1 MAGLGTPRFG
11 LNSGLY
17 LDSETAERNVRSG
30 QLAATGFT
38 ASFDDESMQKPD
50 QSQAAAAAAVMD
62 RPEPKPAR
70 SSLGGIG
77 AASGFQVVYDPKSV
91 EEPAATKSQVADE
104 DYGFQPVNAMKKGF
118 KGLGLTWD
126 FLANRLEKAVTG
138 STKDTEDILRRSVDE
153 YNAIASDP
161 RIGKMVKEADQK
173 YDTDG
178 VLSATGTMLGW
189 MVRNPTM
196 VANFITEQ
204 IPGAVVGGGVGG
216 VATAP
221 IRGAVVGAVA
231 RAGAS
236 KGVQEAVKA
245 GALGA
250 SINSS
255 AVVFQSLGT
264 NYADGLEKFDGDS
277 EQAADYAVRKTSA
290 EVPANAIAGAFL
302 GINPFKSKVA
312 NILNQTNIQGIG
324 GASGAYMASK
334 AVGEDPSFGEL
345 ALEYLGE
352 AVTAPGELA
361 SAGVERFRAKPQEQ
375 GPNAPPNP
383 VSDRNAGEPP
393 SGVGMSPM
401 QMQEFVND
409 SRSVPFFAAIYQTA
423 DDATKTQI
431 EQAMGRSDQLEAFQ
445 QAVNDVRAIE
455 DGNRLVS
462 SNGDFANVV
471 LGSLDQFL
479 TTPPPS
485 GVYKT
490 TPPSL
495 ARVTTEEALAD
506 DEANLASLDEA
517 IQRDRAAREFE
528 REQRVGP
535 SGSQATETDAD
546 QSASSGPLKL
556 PTVGSILNQQTGSS
570 DIRFTSDPGDGSL
583 WTPEATMSSGAFTF
597 SRIGDRVTAEFPSA
611 PVQTGGTLSINSL
624 VDLGDRL
631 VLGAS
636 SDKTPNVSVNVEP
649 RFLEIQDRDSTRFT
663 RLERGNPENEAVVR
677 GSLGDAAVDAWMAA
691 SPDFAIKA
699 VTDTLFKGDVG
710 STLDSGMSRVNAA
723 FSDRYTG
730 RDESA
735 APKEPFSQLAD
746 SLTSRGAE
754 AGSIKRVKN
763 PAHLNKIA
771 KLFGVEV
778 FAYSYNGKDARLQK
792 VAGTNVQGADGK
804 SIIGINVT
812 QSPKAS
818 LFVLGHEVFHDLA
831 RRFPQQAQ
839 SLALEIKAYIQANRY
854 QDYKKFYEAK
864 DQASRTD
871 EEVAADVLGTMFTDR
886 KFWEQLGV
894 RNQPLLARIL
904 SVIDNLIASF
914 KANAESGRMQIK
926 EFITEYDKVRDMVA
940 SFVTETQQGK
950 PETPANQGSV
960 DEMASLP
967 IDQVRQLLA
976 EKKLDAAAKLFKD
989 NNLKAQGF
997 DFTQLVKE
1005 SGAGR
1010 VIGRS
1015 VLKSPTAEARVPSS
1029 STNEVSS
1036 IRTEDSP
1043 QPAASAPITDP
1054 ASERRVKESEDRL
1067 KTAKMPGR
1075 EIVVPDY
1082 EAIAQQ
1088 VRDLFA
1094 ERRFKDAKDLFNAN
1108 NLEDEGFTLNGLKEE
1123 ADRQA
1128 KQAERKAK
1136 EEANRKEPTAEN
1148 VIRTRVRRLMTAGDI
1163 GEQGRQDIE
1172 RLAKADT
1179 EDKANQGPKSIDDL
1193 EDKGRF
1199 ADTLFEREDDAEGKS
1214 DAEAARA
1221 KRLSDERIDA
1231 ERKLLKRRA
1240 KEVADNPDVMM
1251 GELLNIKSDAEKA
1264 GLTPEVIA
1272 DIFDTPMAQIKA
1284 LADGLLS
1291 EVKADE
1297 QLTDVTDETNVE
1309 QQPVETGDP
1318 ITTIGAARNAVQT
1331 IKEGLSG
1338 GKMTV
1343 DQIVRVLQLAR
1354 KDANFSIGELVY
1366 VMEQEGIE
1374 IPSVFD
1380 RLNGRPF
1387 MTPFVDYVS
1396 SSSNHPL
1403 ARQEWFNSLDR
1414 ALNQASIQE
1423 RNFINGTLLTA
1434 VERDLYA
1441 DWKAKRDRSP
1451 VDTQSKDVREVFP
1464 NSLFTKFSLTQMRNP
1479 ESIPQGMMP
1488 LSVRSGVVD
1497 FVQDWYADV
1506 SNALTYRPDMA
1517 RQILGALAP
1526 QDLKA
1531 FTVWRKAQQRAAMKK
1546 AEVIGRSVDYGNLM
1560 GLRFIGP
1567 TLTGAYKE
1575 QLALADQFMAKEAM
1589 AWAVRIDGLI
1599 EQVNQDKSLS
1609 PQDRKNAIRDITYTE
1624 LKRIHKT
1631 ISARARKLNDSTDD
1645 RDSFN
1650 NWVAEMNERLS
1661 NPVQQEG
1668 RTDEGEFVVA
1678 DERAAESFD
1687 DMAARVGDALFR
1699 LGNPNTGSVAST
1711 ILVQSQV
1718 SELMGG
1724 FKSAANVTVV
1734 GNPSHLPDGLRERLM
1749 KRLTNGYVPKGLYD
1763 AQTGNI
1769 YIFSEAAT
1777 SEHDTQFTLF
1787 HELYGHFGLRAFLG
1801 EGYTD
1806 YFNSLYNGN
1815 KAIREA
1821 ANRQK
1826 EGRNISNAVAVEE
1839 ALADMAG
1846 EGKYAGVIKGV
1857 IGKLI
1862 KSLRDSGFDAVAN
1875 WLSKFT
1881 NAEVMYVLREARNAA
1896 RNGSSPVLNGA
1907 PADVLLSEVRMPY
1920 EMYATK
1926 DGQTS
1931 AYARFNPVTMQWYV
1945 FTPKQGSNSI
1955 TQDYQS
1961 TTMPHDQFNDV
1972 LAEVKRHGKVM
1983 RRMRSGLF
1991 VDNRI
1996 PTDNVVIQDPRETG
2010 WFKRAV
2016 YWAAIRAQNEYL
2028 PIFKVVRQ
2036 LEKMGRMADFMNPMK
2051 ALKLMERR
2059 TAARLETEVEEKYI
2073 EPITALLREGGSK
2086 GMTYEDVNKFLLAR
2100 FAPVRNAQIAKIN
2113 PERKDG
2119 GSGMKTKDA
2128 RDLMAKY
2135 AQSAYATELN
2145 AIARLMDQMSDDKL
2159 NSQVRD
2165 GMITAMEAQKMKA
2178 AYPYGYVNLSGQ
2190 SKENSKFDDD
2200 IDPLELAGGRR
2211 LNLRGKEKR
2220 AMGRAEGDVASDIL
2234 ARTVAAYEAAIIR
2247 GEKNRVAQ
2255 TVLAMAE
2262 SNPDPSFYMVNTQA
2276 FKREIGDD
2284 GIVREVLD
2292 QNYISR
2298 PDVFVAKVRGIPVT
2312 IEFQQMGDGTVAQ
2325 ALHGTVY
2332 PPEANM
2338 LVTFLRTFNNKI
2350 GQLITTYNPAWGLVN
2365 FVRDVQTM
2373 YFNAASDGR
2382 ITKEMAKTMLRDL
2395 PKAIRTAFHVAG
2407 WSGVQPDPRW
2417 LEAFNQ
2423 MKEDGGLTGFSM
2435 RDPLEKKVKE
2445 IERAIQGKDKNIL
2458 AKVGDFLEKL
2468 SLPMEMATRLS
2479 AYKTVRDNG
2488 FSRTDAA
2495 IFSGEITVDFNARG
2509 SAQGLR
2515 AMYLFFNPAIQG
2527 TAKMYQL
2534 MRDNPKQVAKYAFAL
2549 ASLGA
2554 VANLIGRA
2562 LGGQGEDGEDKL
2574 DQLPTFKRATSIALF
2589 PDMPGGA
2596 IPIAYGWNAFY
2607 AVGHFGVDWILGKQS
2622 LAETAKRIGTT
2633 AIEAFL
2639 PAGSSG
2645 LESQT
2650 AIGKIAKGLTPTA
2663 GQPILE
2669 YLMNENRYGA
2679 PIKMSGS
2686 TFGGG
2691 EMPESEMAFRSVNPI
2706 SRSIA
2711 RGANALSGD
2720 GLTSGTRF
2728 LPGWAD
2734 FNPAAIDHFLA
2745 AYVPGFAT
2753 ELYKGAG
2760 LVVRV
2765 NRGEEIAR
2773 TPMPLIDRFSA
2784 YPPEGFDAGAFRRVA
2799 TFVDTRWNAY
2809 IKTESAAES
2818 DAIKAKYPE
2827 LGDAK
2832 AIVAGTE
2839 KLVRKL
2845 NSEIRFLDTTN
2856 TFSESERV
2864 QMMNERKNDLKKV
2877 YGEAVKELSK
2887 LGGEY
2892 REQIRAN

>member
-1 MAGLGTPRFG
+1 MRLVPADAPG
-11 LNSGLY
+11 
-17 LDSETAERNVRSG
+17 
-30 QLAATGFT
+30 
-38 ASFDDESMQKPD
+38 
-50 QSQAAAAAAVMD
+50 AAAAEAIQSPGIARAAQRQPASQELGTGFARLVPD
-62 RPEPKPAR
+62 ENYKAPPEPEPV
-70 SSLGGIG
+70 
-77 AASGFQVVYDPKSV
+77 AAKASPQ
-91 EEPAATKSQVADE
+91 DE
-104 DYGFQPVNAMKKGF
+104 SYGFRPVDSLQKGL

-126 FLANRLEKAVTG
+126 FIRNRVERQVEKAMFG
-138 STKDTEDILRRSVDE
+138 DTSYTDSVLRKSVAE
-153 YNAIASDP
+153 YNALESDP
-161 RIGKMVKEADQK
+161 RIAQMVQATDKK
-173 YDTDG
+173 YDEAG
-178 VLSATGTMLGW
+178 LASATGEMLGW
-189 MVRNPTM
+189 MIRNPSM
-196 VANFITEQ
+196 VGNFIAEQ
-204 IPGAVVGGGVGG
+204 IPGAVIGGGAGA

-221 IRGAVVGAVA
+221 LKSAAVGAAV
-231 RAGAS
+231 RAGAG
-236 KGVQEAVKA
+236 KAAQAAIGTGVTGA
-245 GALGA
+245 G
-250 SINSS
+250 INAS
-255 AVVFQSLGT
+255 AVVFQSLGS
-264 NYADGLEKFDGDS
+264 NYADGLRKFDGDD
-277 EQAADYAVRKTSA
+277 EAAADYAVTKTAA
-290 EVPANAIAGAFL
+290 EVPANAVAGAFL
-302 GINPFKSKVA
+302 GINPFKNKVA
-312 NILNQTNIQGIG
+312 NILMQTGIQGTG
-324 GASGAYMASK
+324 GAAGAYSAAK
-334 AVGEDPSFGEL
+334 AVGEDASFGEM
-345 ALEYLGE
+345 ALEFIGE
-352 AVTAPGELA
+352 GLTAPGEVAAVGIEKLR
-361 SAGVERFRAKPQEQ
+361 GKTPEQ

-383 VSDRNAGEPP
+383 ISDRNAGDPP
-393 SGVGMSPM
+393 SGIGLSPT

-431 EQAMGRSDQLEAFQ
+431 EQAMGRSNQLEAFQ
-445 QAVNDVRAIE
+445 EAINDVRSIE
-455 DGNRLVS
+455 EGNRLVT

-471 LGSLDQFL
+471 LESLDQFL
-479 TTPPPS
+479 TTTPPA

-528 REQRVGP
+528 REQRVGLV
-535 SGSQATETDAD
+535 GNQASETDVAEPAPLEPQTSPVD
-546 QSASSGPLKL
+546 QPIVAQPDGTQ
-556 PTVGSILNQQTGSS
+556 TVEAQQAAQ
-570 DIRFTSDPGDGSL
+570 
-583 WTPEATMSSGAFTF
+583 EAGA
-597 SRIGDRVTAEFPSA
+597 EQ
-611 PVQTGGTLSINSL
+611 PV
-624 VDLGDRL
+624 
-631 VLGAS
+631 A
-636 SDKTPNVSVNVEP
+636 
-649 RFLEIQDRDSTRFT
+649 
-663 RLERGNPENEAVVR
+663 
-677 GSLGDAAVDAWMAA
+677 DAAVPAIAATEATTESVDQPVTDAALAAPAA
-691 SPDFAIKA
+691 STAPADPFA
-699 VTDTLFKGDVG
+699 
-710 STLDSGMSRVNAA
+710 
-723 FSDRYTG
+723 
-730 RDESA
+730 
-735 APKEPFSQLAD
+735 QLQL
-746 SLTSRGAE
+746 SLESRGAE
-754 AGSIKRVKN
+754 AGSVKRVKN

-771 KLFGVEV
+771 KLFGVEL
-778 FAYSYNGKDARLQK
+778 FAYSYNGNDARLQK
-792 VAGTNVQGADGK
+792 LAGTNVQGADGK

-839 SLALEIKAYIQANRY
+839 ALSLEIKAYIQANRY

-864 DQASRTD
+864 DQVAKTD
-871 EEVAADVLGTMFTDR
+871 EEIAADVLGTLFTDK

-904 SVIDNLIASF
+904 SVIDNLISSF

-926 EFITEYDKVRDMVA
+926 EFITEYEKVRDMVA
-940 SFVTETQQGK
+940 SFVTETQQSK
-950 PETPANQGSV
+950 PKTPAKVNEIE
-960 DEMASLP
+960 EMASLP

-976 EKKLDAAAKLFKD
+976 EKKVSDAAKVFRE

-997 DFTQLVKE
+997 DFTTLVKE
-1005 SGAGR
+1005 SGAGK

-1015 VLKSPTAEARVPSS
+1015 VVKSPTAEAQVQSG
-1029 STNEVSS
+1029 STNDVSS
-1036 IRTEDSP
+1036 IRTGDST
-1043 QPAASAPITDP
+1043 QPAASATSPDP
-1054 ASERRVKESEDRL
+1054 GSARRVKESEERL
-1067 KTAKMPGR
+1067 KTANMPGR
-1075 EIVVPDY
+1075 TIVV
-1082 EAIAQQ
+1082 
-1088 VRDLFA
+1088 
-1094 ERRFKDAKDLFNAN
+1094 
-1108 NLEDEGFTLNGLKEE
+1108 EDEE
-1123 ADRQA
+1123 APQPA
-1128 KQAERKAK
+1128 KKTAKKAEPT
-1136 EEANRKEPTAEN
+1136 KEPTPEN
-1148 VIRTRVRRLMTAGDI
+1148 VIRSRVRRLMTAGDI
-1163 GEQGRQDIE
+1163 GAQGRQDIE

-1179 EDKANQGPKSIDDL
+1179 EDKANQGPRSVDDL

-1199 ADTLFEREDDAEGKS
+1199 ADTLFEREDDAEGKA
-1214 DAEAARA
+1214 DAEAART

-1251 GELLNIKSDAEKA
+1251 GELLNIKAEAQAA
-1264 GLTPEVIA
+1264 GLTPETIA

-1284 LADGLLS
+1284 LADGLLA
-1291 EVKADE
+1291 EVKSDE

-1309 QQPVETGDP
+1309 QQAPVVEDP
-1318 ITTIGAARNAVQT
+1318 ITTIAAARNAVQT

-1338 GKMTV
+1338 GKMTI

-1354 KDANFSIGELVY
+1354 KDASYSIGELVY

-1396 SSSNHPL
+1396 SSQNHPL

-1451 VDTQSKDVREVFP
+1451 VDTESKDVREVFP

-1479 ESIPQGMMP
+1479 QSIPQGMMP

-1531 FTVWRKAQQRAAMKK
+1531 FTAWRKAQQRATMKK

-1599 EQVNQDKSLS
+1599 EQINQNQSLS
-1609 PQDRKNAIRDITYTE
+1609 PQERKQAIRDVTFTE

-1631 ISARARKLNDSTDD
+1631 ISARGRKLNESTDE
-1645 RDSFN
+1645 RDSFV

-1668 RTDEGEFVVA
+1668 RTEEGGFVVA
-1678 DERAAESFD
+1678 DERSAESYD
-1687 DMAARVGDALFR
+1687 DMAARLGDALFR

-1711 ILVQSQV
+1711 VLVQSQV
-1718 SELMGG
+1718 SEIMGG

-1734 GNPSHLPDGLRERLM
+1734 GNPSHLPDGVRERLM
-1749 KRLTNGYVPKGLYD
+1749 KRLTNGYVPKGMYD
-1763 AQTGNI
+1763 AQTGRI
-1769 YIFSEAAT
+1769 YIFAESAT
-1777 SEHDTQFTLF
+1777 SEYDTQFTLF

-1801 EGYTD
+1801 ETYTD

-1839 ALADMAG
+1839 ALSDMAG

-1857 IGKLI
+1857 VGKII

-1896 RNGSSPVLNGA
+1896 RNGGNPVLNGA
-1907 PADVLLSEVRMPY
+1907 PADILMSEVRMPY
-1920 EMYATK
+1920 EMYATR
-1926 DGQTS
+1926 DGETS

-1945 FTPKQGSNSI
+1945 FTPKQGSKSI
-1955 TQDYQS
+1955 AQDYQS

-1972 LAEVKRHGKVM
+1972 LAEMKRHGKVM
-1983 RRMRSGLF
+1983 RRMRSGMF
-1991 VDNRI
+1991 IDNRI
-1996 PTDNVVIQDPRETG
+1996 PNDNVVIQDPRETG

-2028 PIFKVVRQ
+2028 PIFKVVEQ
-2036 LEKMGRMADFMNPMK
+2036 LEKMGRMSDFMNPMK

-2059 TAARLETEVEEKYI
+2059 TAARLETQVEQKYI
-2073 EPITALLREGGSK
+2073 EPITALLRDGGSK
-2086 GMTYEDVNKFLLAR
+2086 GMTYDDVNTFLLAR

-2113 PERKDG
+2113 PDMQDG
-2119 GSGMKTKDA
+2119 GSGMTTKDA
-2128 RDLMAKY
+2128 RDTLAKY
-2135 AQSAYATELN
+2135 SQSAYATELN
-2145 AIARLMDQMSDDKL
+2145 AIGALMDQMSNDKL
-2159 NSQVRD
+2159 NGLVRD
-2165 GMITAMEAQKMKA
+2165 GMITALEAQKMKA

-2190 SKENSKFDDD
+2190 NKENSKFDED
-2200 IDPLELAGGRR
+2200 IDPLDLAGGRR

-2220 AMGRAEGDVASDIL
+2220 AMGRGEGNVASDIL
-2234 ARTVAAYEAAIIR
+2234 ARTVASYEASIIR

-2255 TVLAMAE
+2255 TVLAMVE
-2262 SNPDPSFYMVNTQA
+2262 SNPDPSFAMVNTQA
-2276 FKREIGDD
+2276 WKREIGDD
-2284 GIVREVLD
+2284 GIVREVQD
-2292 QNYISR
+2292 KEYIRR

-2332 PPEANM
+2332 PPEANP
-2338 LVTFLRTFNNKI
+2338 LVNFLRTFNNKI
-2350 GQLITTYNPAWGLVN
+2350 GQLITTYNPAWAGVN

-2373 YFNAASDGR
+2373 YFNAATDGR
-2382 ITKEMAKTMLRDL
+2382 ITKEMAKTMLKDL
-2395 PKAIRTAFHVAG
+2395 PKAIRTSLHVAG
-2407 WSGVQPDPRW
+2407 WPVQPDPRW

-2435 RDPLEKKVKE
+2435 REALEDKVKD
-2445 IERAIQGKDKNIL
+2445 IERALAGKDKTPL
-2458 AKVGDFLEKL
+2458 AKIGDFMEKIT
-2468 SLPMEMATRLS
+2468 LPMEMATRLS

-2534 MRDNPKQVAKYAFAL
+2534 MKNNPKQVAKYAFGL

-2554 VANLIGRA
+2554 ISNLLGRA

-2574 DQLPTFKRATSIALF
+2574 DQLPTFKRATSVVLF
-2589 PDMPGGA
+2589 PDMPMGA
-2596 IPIAYGWNAFY
+2596 IPLAYGWNAFY

-2633 AIEAFL
+2633 AVEAFL

-2650 AIGKIAKGLTPTA
+2650 TIGKIAKGLTPTA

-2679 PIKMSGS
+2679 PIRMSGS

-2706 SRSIA
+2706 SRAIA
-2711 RGANALSGD
+2711 SGANAISGD

-2728 LPGWAD
+2728 LPGKLD
-2734 FNPAAIDHFLA
+2734 FNPAAIDHFMA
-2745 AYVPGFAT
+2745 AYIPGLAT
-2753 ELYKGAG
+2753 EAYKGAG
-2760 LVVRV
+2760 LFVRV
-2765 NRGEEIAR
+2765 ARGEEIAR
-2773 TPMPLIDRFSA
+2773 TPLPLIDRFSA

-2799 TFVDTRWNAY
+2799 TFVDTRWNAFQN
-2809 IKTESAAES
+2809 TENQAEAE
-2818 DAIKAKYPE
+2818 AIRAKYPD
-2827 LGDAK
+2827 LGKAK
-2832 AIVAGTE
+2832 TIVYETE
-2839 KLVRKL
+2839 KLVRQL
-2845 NSEIRFLDTTN
+2845 NSEIRYLDN
-2856 TFSESERV
+2856 TRSLPEDRRV
-2864 QMMNERKNDLKKV
+2864 QLMNERKEMLKKT
-2877 YGEAVKELSK
+2877 YGESVKELSK

-2892 REQIRAN
+2892 REAIRAN

>member
-1 MAGLGTPRFG
+1 MATQRLGLSNP
-11 LNSGLY
+11 LY
-17 LDSETAERNVRSG
+17 LDSDEAERRVRSG
-30 QLAATGFT
+30 GEE
-38 ASFDDESMQKPD
+38 SFMRLVPSDAPG
-50 QSQAAAAAAVMD
+50 AAAAEAIQSPGIARNTQRQPASQDVGAGFARLVPD
-62 RPEPKPAR
+62 ENYKAPPEPEPV
-70 SSLGGIG
+70 
-77 AASGFQVVYDPKSV
+77 AAKASPQ
-91 EEPAATKSQVADE
+91 DE
-104 DYGFQPVNAMKKGF
+104 SYGFRPVESLQKGL

-126 FLANRLEKAVTG
+126 FIRNRVERQVEKAMFG
-138 STKDTEDILRRSVDE
+138 DTSYTDSVLRKSVAE
-153 YNAIASDP
+153 YNALESDP
-161 RIGKMVKEADQK
+161 RIAQMVQATDKK
-173 YDTDG
+173 YDEAG
-178 VLSATGTMLGW
+178 LASATGEMLGW
-189 MVRNPTM
+189 MIRNPSM
-196 VANFITEQ
+196 VGNFIAEQ
-204 IPGAVVGGGVGG
+204 IPGAVIGGGAGA

-221 IRGAVVGAVA
+221 LKSAAVGAAV
-231 RAGAS
+231 RAGAG
-236 KGVQEAVKA
+236 KAAQAAIGTGVTGA
-245 GALGA
+245 G
-250 SINSS
+250 INAS
-255 AVVFQSLGT
+255 AVVFQSLGS
-264 NYADGLEKFDGDS
+264 NYADGLRKFDGDD
-277 EQAADYAVRKTSA
+277 EAAADYAVTKTAA
-290 EVPANAIAGAFL
+290 EVPANAVAGAFL
-302 GINPFKSKVA
+302 GINPFKNKVA
-312 NILNQTNIQGIG
+312 NILMQTGIQGTG
-324 GASGAYMASK
+324 GAAGAYSAAK
-334 AVGEDPSFGEL
+334 AVGEEASFGEM
-345 ALEYLGE
+345 ALEFIGE
-352 AVTAPGELA
+352 GLTAPGEVAAVGIEKLR
-361 SAGVERFRAKPQEQ
+361 GKTPEQ
-375 GPNAPPNP
+375 GPNAPPSP
-383 VSDRNAGEPP
+383 ISDRNAGEPP
-393 SGVGMSPM
+393 SGIGMSPA

-409 SRSVPFFAAIYQTA
+409 SRSVPFFASIYQTA
-423 DDATKTQI
+423 DEATKTKI

-445 QAVNDVRAIE
+445 EAINDVRAVE
-455 DGNRLVS
+455 EGNRLVT
-462 SNGDFANVV
+462 SNGDFSNVV
-471 LGSLDQFL
+471 LGSLDEFL
-479 TTPPPS
+479 TTQPPA

-535 SGSQATETDAD
+535 VESQATETDVAEPVSLEP
-546 QSASSGPLKL
+546 QQTSVAE
-556 PTVGSILNQQTGSS
+556 PTVAQT
-570 DIRFTSDPGDGSL
+570 DGTQ
-583 WTPEATMSSGAFTF
+583 TPEAQQAAEEAGAEQQVADASVPAIAATEA
-597 SRIGDRVTAEFPSA
+597 TAEA
-611 PVQTGGTLSINSL
+611 AAEPVT
-624 VDLGDRL
+624 
-631 VLGAS
+631 
-636 SDKTPNVSVNVEP
+636 E
-649 RFLEIQDRDSTRFT
+649 
-663 RLERGNPENEAVVR
+663 
-677 GSLGDAAVDAWMAA
+677 
-691 SPDFAIKA
+691 A
-699 VTDTLFKGDVG
+699 VTDTAP
-710 STLDSGMSRVNAA
+710 AA
-723 FSDRYTG
+723 AT
-730 RDESA
+730 
-735 APKEPFSQLAD
+735 APVDPFAQLQT
-746 SLTSRGAE
+746 SLESRGAE
-754 AGSIKRVKN
+754 AGSVKRVKN

-771 KLFGVEV
+771 KLFGVEI
-778 FAYSYNGKDARLQK
+778 FAYSYNGKDGRLQK
-792 VAGTNVQGADGK
+792 LAGTNIQGANGK

-839 SLALEIKAYIQANRY
+839 ALSLEIKAYIQANRY
-854 QDYKKFYEAK
+854 QDYRKFYEAK
-864 DQASRTD
+864 DQVAKTD
-871 EEVAADVLGTMFTDR
+871 EEIAADVLGTLFTDK

-950 PETPANQGSV
+950 PETPPKTGDI

-976 EKKLDAAAKLFKD
+976 EKKVSDAAKVFRES
-989 NNLKAQGF
+989 NLKAQGF

-1015 VLKSPTAEARVPSS
+1015 VLKSEPAEARVQSS

-1043 QPAASAPITDP
+1043 QPAASAPITDL
-1054 ASERRVKESEDRL
+1054 ASERRVKESEERL
-1067 KTAKMPGR
+1067 KTANMPGR
-1075 EIVVPDY
+1075 TIVV
-1082 EAIAQQ
+1082 
-1088 VRDLFA
+1088 
-1094 ERRFKDAKDLFNAN
+1094 
-1108 NLEDEGFTLNGLKEE
+1108 EDEE
-1123 ADRQA
+1123 APQP
-1128 KQAERKAK
+1128 KQKAAQK
-1136 EEANRKEPTAEN
+1136 PAPKKEPSAEN
-1148 VIRTRVRRLMTAGDI
+1148 VIRSRVRRLMTAADSTAEDRAKL
-1163 GEQGRQDIE
+1163 EQE
-1172 RLAKADT
+1172 AEKAKA
-1179 EDKANQGPKSIDDL
+1179 AAPKQTSNIDDL
-1193 EDKGRF
+1193 EDPNRF
-1199 ADTLFEREDDAEGKS
+1199 ADTIGEREDDAIGKAEGETS
-1214 DAEAARA
+1214 AT
-1221 KRLSDERIDA
+1221 KRISDEVI
-1231 ERKLLKRRA
+1231 EQQRKLLKRRA

-1251 GELLNIKSDAEKA
+1251 GELLNIKAEAQAA

-1291 EVKADE
+1291 EVKADD

-1396 SSSNHPL
+1396 SSANHPL

-1414 ALNQASIQE
+1414 ALNRASIQE

-1441 DWKAKRDRSP
+1441 DWKDKRDRKP
-1451 VDTQSKDVREVFP
+1451 VDTESKDVREVFP

-1479 ESIPQGMMP
+1479 ESIPAGMLP
-1488 LSVRSGVVD
+1488 LSVRSGIVD

-1531 FTVWRKAQQRAAMKK
+1531 FTVWRKAQQRATMKK

-1567 TLTGAYKE
+1567 VLTGAYRE

-1599 EQVNQDKSLS
+1599 ERVNQDQSLS

-1631 ISARARKLNDSTDD
+1631 IGSRARKLNDSTDE

-1678 DERAAESFD
+1678 DERAAESYD
-1687 DMAARVGDALFR
+1687 DMAARLGDALFR
-1699 LGNPNTGSVAST
+1699 LGNPNTGSIAST
-1711 ILVQSQV
+1711 VLVQSQV

-1734 GNPSHLPDGLRERLM
+1734 GNPSHLPDGVRERLM

-1801 EGYTD
+1801 DTYTD

-1839 ALADMAG
+1839 ALSDMAG

-1857 IGKLI
+1857 VGKLI

-1881 NAEVMYVLREARNAA
+1881 DAEVMYVLREARNAA
-1896 RNGSSPVLNGA
+1896 RNGSTPVLNGA

-1920 EMYATK
+1920 EMYSTR
-1926 DGQTS
+1926 DGETS

-1945 FTPKQGSNSI
+1945 FTPKQGSKSI
-1955 TQDYQS
+1955 TQDCQS

-1972 LAEVKRHGKVM
+1972 LAEMKRHGKVQ
-1983 RRMRSGLF
+1983 RRMRSGMF

-1996 PTDNVVIQDPRETG
+1996 PNDNVVIQDPRDGG
-2010 WFKRAV
+2010 WFKQAM

-2028 PIFKVVRQ
+2028 PVFKVVEQ

-2059 TAARLETEVEEKYI
+2059 TAARLETQVEKKFI

-2086 GMTYEDVNKFLLAR
+2086 GMTYDDVNTFLLAR

-2113 PERKDG
+2113 PEMKDG
-2119 GSGMKTKDA
+2119 GSGMTTKDA
-2128 RDLMAKY
+2128 RDTLAQY

-2145 AIARLMDQMSDDKL
+2145 AIAALMDQMSNDKL
-2159 NSQVRD
+2159 NGLVRD

-2190 SKENSKFDDD
+2190 NKANSKFDED
-2200 IDPLELAGGRR
+2200 IDPLDLAGGRK

-2220 AMGRAEGDVASDIL
+2220 AMGRGEGNVASDIL
-2234 ARTVAAYEAAIIR
+2234 ARTVASYEAAIIR

-2262 SNPDPSFYMVNTQA
+2262 NNPDPNFYMVNTQA
-2276 FKREIGDD
+2276 WKREIGDD

-2292 QNYISR
+2292 QSYISR

-2312 IEFQQMGDGTVAQ
+2312 IEFQQMGPNTVAQ

-2338 LVTFLRTFNNKI
+2338 VVNILRTFNNKI
-2350 GQLITTYNPAWGLVN
+2350 GQLITTYNPAWAGVN

-2373 YFNAASDGR
+2373 YFNAATDGR
-2382 ITKEMAKTMLRDL
+2382 ITKEMARTMLRDL
-2395 PKAIRTAFHVAG
+2395 PKAIRTSLHVAG
-2407 WSGVQPDPRW
+2407 WPVQPDPRW
-2417 LEAFNQ
+2417 LETFNQ

-2435 RDPLEKKVKE
+2435 REALEDKVKD
-2445 IERAIQGKDKNIL
+2445 IERALQGKDKTPL
-2458 AKVGDFLEKL
+2458 AKIGDFMEKIT
-2468 SLPMEMATRLS
+2468 LPMEMATRLS

-2527 TAKMYQL
+2527 TAKMYRL

-2554 VANLIGRA
+2554 ISNLLGRA

-2574 DQLPTFKRATSIALF
+2574 DQLPTFKRATSVVLF
-2589 PDMPGGA
+2589 PDMPMGA
-2596 IPIAYGWNAFY
+2596 IPLAYGWNAFY

-2622 LAETAKRIGTT
+2622 LTETAKRIGTT

-2650 AIGKIAKGLTPTA
+2650 TIGKIAKGLTPTA

-2706 SRSIA
+2706 SRAIA
-2711 RGANALSGD
+2711 SGANAISGD

-2728 LPGWAD
+2728 LPGKLD
-2734 FNPAAIDHFLA
+2734 FNPAAIDHFMA
-2745 AYVPGFAT
+2745 AYIPGLAT
-2753 ELYKGAG
+2753 EAYKGAG
-2760 LVVRV
+2760 LFVRV
-2765 NRGEEIAR
+2765 ARGEEIAR
-2773 TPMPLIDRFSA
+2773 TPLPLIDRFSA

-2799 TFVDTRWNAY
+2799 AFVDTRWNAFQN
-2809 IKTESAAES
+2809 TENQAEA
-2818 DAIKAKYPE
+2818 DAIRAKYPD
-2827 LGDAK
+2827 LGKAK
-2832 AIVAGTE
+2832 TIVYETE
-2839 KLVRKL
+2839 KLVRQL
-2845 NSEIRFLDTTN
+2845 NSEIRYLDN
-2856 TFSESERV
+2856 TRSLPEDRRV
-2864 QMMNERKNDLKKV
+2864 QLMNERKEMLKKA
-2877 YGEAVKELSK
+2877 YGESVKELSK

-2892 REQIRAN
+2892 REAIRAN